1 MRICIVE
8 DNDVF
13 REMLRRALAT
23 HGFEVSAVSD
33 GHDLDALLKVATFDA
48 YILDLNLPGEDGLS
62 IALRLKRAYPACFIV
77 MATAR
82 ERVEDRVAG
91 YETGADIYMT
101 KPLHVRELVAALESV
116 ERRRIGALR
125 GDSVL
130 VLELRAAALRGADA
144 AVSVR
149 LTPTELRLMKG
160 LVEAPDCLLE
170 HWQLL
175 DLLDKEADDA
185 SKRVLEVHIVNLR
198 KKLQQVG
205 AEQPAIGAV
214 RGVGYRLLVPLAVR

>member
-1 MRICIVE
+1 MRICVVE

-13 REMLRRALAT
+13 REMLRSALVS
-23 HGFEVSAVSD
+23 HGFEVSAAID
-33 GHDLDALLKVATFDA
+33 AQDLDRLLKGSVFDA
-48 YILDLNLPGEDGLS
+48 YILELNLPGEDGLS
-62 IALRLKRAYPACFIV
+62 IAARLKRAYPNAFIV

-82 ERVEDRVAG
+82 ERVEDRIVG

-116 ERRRIGALR
+116 ERRHVGAQLTVARLVLDVRGAVLR
-125 GDSVL
+125 GDDSVPP
-130 VLELRAAALRGADA
+130 
-144 AVSVR
+144 VR
-149 LTPTELRLMKG
+149 LTPTELRLLKG

-175 DLLDKEADDA
+175 DLLEKEADDA
-185 SKRVLEVHIVNLR
+185 SKRVLEVHVVNLR
-198 KKLQQVG
+198 KKLQLLG

-214 RGVGYRLLVPLAVR
+214 RGVGYRLLVPLVVR